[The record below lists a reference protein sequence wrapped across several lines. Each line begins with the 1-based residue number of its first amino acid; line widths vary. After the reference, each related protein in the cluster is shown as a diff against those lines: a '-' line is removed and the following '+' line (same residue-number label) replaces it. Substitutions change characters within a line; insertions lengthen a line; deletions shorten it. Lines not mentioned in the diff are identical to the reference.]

1 MVVCNHVLEH
11 VKDYKRA
18 LNELRR
24 IISLEGY
31 IIISFL
37 VDLRYSTVYENPEV
51 ITEKER
57 IEYFGQNDHL
67 RVFGKDSKELLES
80 FGFEVT
86 EIRGDDYD
94 KRIILAL
101 NVV

>member
-37 VDLRYSTVYENPEV
+37 VDLRYSTVV